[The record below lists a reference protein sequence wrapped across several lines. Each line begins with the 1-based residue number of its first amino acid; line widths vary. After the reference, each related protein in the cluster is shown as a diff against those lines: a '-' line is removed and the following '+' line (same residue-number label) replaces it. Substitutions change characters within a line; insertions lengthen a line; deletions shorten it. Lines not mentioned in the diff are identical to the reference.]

1 MVPLCEPTAIGYRD
15 ERLYID
21 FEARRVFVNSQMVN
35 LTKKEFDLLSTLAAQ
50 AGQTLSHSAL
60 LERVWGYKTGTRT
73 RTLDVH
79 ICRVRKKLAS
89 AGRDYIETV
98 LGVGTRFM
106 PQEEVAG
113 GWAAIPSSARTGA

>member
-1 MVPLCEPTAIGYRD
+1 MASLCVPTTIGYRD
-15 ERLYID
+15 ERLHID
-21 FEARRVFVNSQMVN
+21 FEKRRVFVNSQIVN
-35 LTKKEFDLLSTLAAQ
+35 LTRKEFDLLSTLAAQ

-60 LERVWGYKTGTRT
+60 LEQVWGYKTGTRT

-106 PQEEVAG
+106 PREEVAA
-113 GWAAIPSSARTGA
+113 GWVARGASVRTVA